1 MPNDY
6 KIIQSKT
13 SDRKPLNLRISP
25 ITIKSWFFENKT
37 IDGLTILYPKNEIAS
52 PIKIECV
59 SSQHPLQAPFVLEE
73 LNDMT
78 IVKKVIVCVQNKLY
92 PFFQVPKDYK
102 IIKIYIYMYT
112 HILKLKF

>member
-37 IDGLTILYPKNEIAS
+37 TDGLTILYSKNEIAS

-59 SSQHPLQAPFVLEE
+59 SSQHPLQALLCFRGTKRH
-73 LNDMT
+73 DDS
-78 IVKKVIVCVQNKLY
+78 KKGHCLCSK
-92 PFFQVPKDYK
+92 
-102 IIKIYIYMYT
+102 
-112 HILKLKF
+112 